1 MEMKVFQDQIKYEY
15 DSTGIFHWTPH
26 RYLNFAQCIE
36 VWYILIRHLFFKK
49 NFNFKTGQIHW
60 NLIVGTLKMYLLR
73 DRRFPG
79 EKWKYG
85 SNHVGWLVD
94 LITKRDQEIC
104 SKREKWDDYIY
115 GEKICW
121 NILKAPKKRMNIWKW
136 DGYICWKKYILK
148 FISTKNRMVLNS
160 HVVLCLFA
168 DADR

>member
-1 MEMKVFQDQIKYEY
+1 MLWSLIHFDTTFVSKEKLQFQNWPNPLKFHCRYIEDVLVTRQEISRWKMKVWQKPCWLE
-15 DSTGIFHWTPH
+15 
-26 RYLNFAQCIE
+26 
-36 VWYILIRHLFFKK
+36 
-49 NFNFKTGQIHW
+49 
-60 NLIVGTLKMYLLR
+60 TL
-73 DRRFPG
+73 
-79 EKWKYG
+79 
-85 SNHVGWLVD
+85 D
-94 LITKRDQEIC
+94 LITKLDQEIC